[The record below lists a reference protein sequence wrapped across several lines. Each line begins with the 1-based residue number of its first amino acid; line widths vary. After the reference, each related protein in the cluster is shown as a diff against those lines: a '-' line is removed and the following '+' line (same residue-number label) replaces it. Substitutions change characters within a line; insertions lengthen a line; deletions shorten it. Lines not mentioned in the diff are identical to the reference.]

1 MWKRANVGNKG
12 ILGGKELEKFRSVLN
27 TVDTNKDGKIS
38 QSEFMTACQQ
48 GELKTPSSN
57 DDKGMINSQT
67 RPSNRGL
74 FVGFS
79 DNAQQGPHGWM
90 ILASN
95 LKALALHF
103 RLDG

>member
-1 MWKRANVGNKG
+1 VQLSKQAQDCAG
-12 ILGGKELEKFRSVLN
+12 VLN
-27 TVDTNKDGKIS
+27 TVDTNKEGKIS
-38 QSEFMTACQQ
+38 QSEFMTACQK
-48 GELKTPSSN
+48 GEPKTSSSN

-67 RPSNRGL
+67 RRAIGGL

-90 ILASN
+90 ILAPN